1 LSPRLLDLLPGLKR
15 LLIGRNFKKEIE
27 FRESPLENWEL
38 PTLNATGVDLKEHLK
53 LWARSVASSL
63 KC

>member
-1 LSPRLLDLLPGLKR
+1 LKR
-15 LLIGRNFKKEIE
+15 LLIGPNFNKKIE